1 MHELTLWKKQEI
13 DKLRK
18 DMDSLFRRFRKEFGL
33 PSSLSEVA
41 EPFSMDLSETESTL
55 TVSAEL
61 PGIKPEDIHISV
73 TENTLTLKGETQEDS
88 VEKSRNYQRIER
100 SSRSFSRTLTLP
112 CRIKAEDVKATY
124 KDNTLRI
131 VLPKF
136 ARKEARGVRVEIK

>member
-73 TENTLTLKGETQEDS
+73 TENTLTLWKTPL
-88 VEKSRNYQRIER
+88 K
-100 SSRSFSRTLTLP
+100 
-112 CRIKAEDVKATY
+112 KAGTTRE
-124 KDNTLRI
+124 LR
-131 VLPKF
+131 
-136 ARKEARGVRVEIK
+136 EARALFRAP